1 VNYPFLLVIIGKGK
15 SGL

>member
-1 VNYPFLLVIIGKGK
+1 VNYPFLLVIIGKDK